1 MRVDISKWE
10 LHNCYLSPEGLRAR
24 RGMAQ
29 IRTSTAGTEYV
40 GGFSIESA
48 STTEVWHYLFEQSTT
63 TSIVTMRVYTEQ
75 LDFAASLV
83 FSQDLGPLSKRPAI
97 SYAVANNQV
106 MINSPA
112 FSSALYGLP
121 GGGVITAHK
130 TASINPDT
138 TALEIPAGHI
148 CSFGDR
154 MVIAQGNTL
163 FVNDPPLSNNADPRT
178 FTSENV
184 YPMTG
189 NIYDIVQGDDGRL
202 YIFTSDGTYSLPADA
217 IGQGQSIVG
226 FLARIPGIETSR
238 SRNACAAAGQVAVL
252 QKDSVVL
259 LPSMERIDLKRR
271 KGKRYETASVDV
283 EDLRLAGELSPTPDG
298 FVVGFRAAQSFYLEG
313 NIRQSSYSYNY
324 GTLGFQ
330 LSYQVVAI
338 LRTRENA
345 PLYVVRDSVIVPHT
359 RERSEQYGGSVY
371 AVASGRIDLPENGS
385 PVLRRVTMKADAIG
399 YTTGIF
405 CDTRSSAGVAIPS
418 QAGDFIVGTSLWD
431 TTVNYRGRET
441 RTVRHSFAERTSDP
455 SIEVRVSGSDVLMGD
470 TIEVEFAGQGRR
482 RRDKS

>member
-1 MRVDISKWE
+1 MKRVIS
-10 LHNCYLSPEGLRAR
+10 LS
-24 RGMAQ
+24 
-29 IRTSTAGTEYV
+29 
-40 GGFSIESA
+40 
-48 STTEVWHYLFEQSTT
+48 
-63 TSIVTMRVYTEQ
+63 
-75 LDFAASLV
+75 
-83 FSQDLGPLSKRPAI
+83 LGSSKRDKTVTAEFFGETFEI
-97 SYAVANNQV
+97 SR
-106 MINSPA
+106 
-112 FSSALYGLP
+112 L
-121 GGGVITAHK
+121 GV
-130 TASINPDT
+130 D
-138 TALEIPAGHI
+138 
-148 CSFGDR
+148 GDEKK
-154 MVIAQGNTL
+154 
-163 FVNDPPLSNNADPRT
+163 FV
-178 FTSENV
+178 E
-184 YPMTG
+184 
-189 NIYDIVQGDDGRL
+189 RL
-202 YIFTSDGTYSLPADA
+202 AELDGTVDA
-217 IGQGQSIVG
+217 IGYGGMDRYLWS
-226 FLARIPGIETSR
+226 E
-238 SRNACAAAGQVAVL
+238 
-252 QKDSVVL
+252 
-259 LPSMERIDLKRR
+259 
-271 KGKRYETASVDV
+271 GKRYETASVDV

-371 AVASGRIDLPENGS
+371 AAASGRIDLPENGS

-405 CDTRSSAGVAIPS
+405 CDTRSSAGVAIPT